1 MIGIDIS
8 TLSPGELQRL
18 SQVAQA
24 RGQTA
29 LADALTL
36 ELRERPG
43 RAAGRRPGPISLP
56 TPTVAPIV
64 PVRAR
69 QARSRRRGVSR
80 WALAGVAIVALM
92 LGWGVTLPSSRI
104 LEAHI
109 SASPAL
115 ALVEAPVANA
125 LCTASSVL
133 GGADTCDAPVPL
145 ADMEPG
151 PDVAPAT

>member
-18 SQVAQA
+18 SRAAQA

-29 LADALTL
+29 LADAVTL
-36 ELRERPG
+36 ELRQRPG
-43 RAAGRRPGPISLP
+43 RAAGQKPGPIAPP
-56 TPTVAPIV
+56 TPAVAPIV

-69 QARSRRRGVSR
+69 QVRARRRGVSR

-133 GGADTCDAPVPL
+133 GGGANCDAPVPL
-145 ADMEPG
+145 ADMEPAM
-151 PDVAPAT
+151 DAAPST